1 MDRTRIIVLAVAAVA
16 AGAVALLARSLLGGG
31 TPATVAA
38 PGPHVVMSD
47 VLVAAGNLTPG
58 SQLTPASVRWQEWP
72 QTSVDPT
79 FITRQSALDI
89 SKVVQGAVVR
99 APMMPGEPLT
109 TTKIVHADA
118 AGFLAAQLMPGMRA
132 ISIPISVDTGAGGFI
147 LPNDRVDILSTQQVG
162 DAHRYRTNTILG
174 DVRVLAV
181 DQTYDSKETKTVVG
195 RTATLE
201 LSPDQVEL
209 VERARAA
216 GTLSLALRALG
227 DSNASANAKTATS
240 ARKKAAETTSNE
252 VAIIRYSIERPALVG
267 AKE

>member
-1 MDRTRIIVLAVAAVA
+1 
-16 AGAVALLARSLLGGG
+16 
-31 TPATVAA
+31 
-38 PGPHVVMSD
+38 
-47 VLVAAGNLTPG
+47 
-58 SQLTPASVRWQEWP
+58 
-72 QTSVDPT
+72 
-79 FITRQSALDI
+79 
-89 SKVVQGAVVR
+89 
-99 APMMPGEPLT
+99 MMPGEPLT

-147 LPNDRVDILSTQQVG
+147 LPNDRVDILYTQQVG

-216 GTLSLALRALG
+216 GSLSLALRALG

-240 ARKKAAETTSNE
+240 AQKKRAETTSNE
-252 VAIIRYSIERPALVG
+252 VAIIRYSIERPAVVG
-267 AKE
+267 TRE